1 MKTKRIVLLLLPFSF
16 ILSSAGDATFVVNGG
31 NGSSYG
37 APKAVAP
44 SESRQLLFEDRV
56 AYQRAIEEV
65 YWRHRIWPKGRPDPK
80 PALDAVMSQATIE
93 QKVQDYLRDSEFLE
107 AEWQQPLTPE
117 QLQAEMDRMAQH
129 TKAPEVLRELFAA
142 LGNDPFVIA
151 ECLARPVPVE
161 RLQFAAVEER
171 KALLESWSVR
181 AQERMPD
188 VVAAANANYTLP
200 AIPDQPSECIDDTWT
215 ATSTTNAPSIRSE
228 HTAVWTGTEMIV
240 WGGIDSSGNKNTG
253 GRYSPSTDSWTATST
268 TNAPTVRSEHSAAW
282 AGSEMI
288 VWGGFDGLN
297 RLNTGGRYNPGTDS
311 WTASS
316 TTNAPTARNKHTA
329 VWTGSEMIVWGGNVA
344 FSDEVNTVGRYNPGT
359 DSWTATSNTN
369 APTARSEHSA
379 VWTDS
384 EMIVWGDLI
393 TTFSTLAGHTT
404 PVPILGGPPARPTHL
419 PPDPSTRQSG
429 LAVK

>member
-1 MKTKRIVLLLLPFSF
+1 
-16 ILSSAGDATFVVNGG
+16 
-31 NGSSYG
+31 
-37 APKAVAP
+37 
-44 SESRQLLFEDRV
+44 
-56 AYQRAIEEV
+56 
-65 YWRHRIWPKGRPDPK
+65 
-80 PALDAVMSQATIE
+80 
-93 QKVQDYLRDSEFLE
+93 
-107 AEWQQPLTPE
+107 
-117 QLQAEMDRMAQH
+117 
-129 TKAPEVLRELFAA
+129 
-142 LGNDPFVIA
+142 
-151 ECLARPVPVE
+151 
-161 RLQFAAVEER
+161 
-171 KALLESWSVR
+171 
-181 AQERMPD
+181 
-188 VVAAANANYTLP
+188 
-200 AIPDQPSECIDDTWT
+200 
-215 ATSTTNAPSIRSE
+215 
-228 HTAVWTGTEMIV
+228 
-240 WGGIDSSGNKNTG
+240 
-253 GRYSPSTDSWTATST
+253 
-268 TNAPTVRSEHSAAW
+268 
-282 AGSEMI
+282 MI